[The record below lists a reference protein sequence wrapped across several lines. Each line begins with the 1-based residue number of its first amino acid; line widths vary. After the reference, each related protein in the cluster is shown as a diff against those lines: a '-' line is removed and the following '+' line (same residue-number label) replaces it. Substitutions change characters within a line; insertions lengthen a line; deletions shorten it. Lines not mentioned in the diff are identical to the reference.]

1 MRKFITVRAEI
12 VSLIP
17 PNRRHI
23 ANIPTFQKR
32 ITEYL
37 KKKFSLVSKIYYVTD
52 GAAQHFKK
60 KYPFSNLLN
69 HKKISEFLQEHISK
83 KLDMGKVL
91 VTKNLKETVIIFN
104 RKEDH
109 IEMNKKLETIRLA
122 TKLFRFFPLDDF
134 NRSKSF
140 FSIANLRPHMVFGA
154 DIS

>member
-1 MRKFITVRAEI
+1 M
-12 VSLIP
+12 
-17 PNRRHI
+17 
-23 ANIPTFQKR
+23 
-32 ITEYL
+32 
-37 KKKFSLVSKIYYVTD
+37 
-52 GAAQHFKK
+52 
-60 KYPFSNLLN
+60 
-69 HKKISEFLQEHISK
+69 QEHISK